1 MILLPFAAALAPALA
16 AGGSTLAPDGV
27 AVDFARDVRPLLA
40 RRCFPCHG
48 NDEATREAGLRLDLE
63 ADALLD
69 RDGFPAIVPGD
80 VEASEV
86 WARVNDE
93 FDPMPPEEAGAPLN
107 AAEREVLRRWIEGG
121 ASYTPHW
128 SFEAP
133 ERPSAPSAPGSPG
146 AAGHPIDAFV
156 TEALAA
162 RGLSLSPKADDHQL
176 LRRLSLDLTGLAPT
190 AAAAEAFAASSDPL
204 KVERAVDR
212 LLASPEYAERWA
224 AVWLDLARYA
234 DSSGHGSDPLRTI
247 WRYRDW
253 VIEAYDRNLPFDEF
267 TLQQL
272 AGDLIPDA
280 TVDTRLATAFH
291 RNTMTNTEGG
301 TDDEEFR
308 VLAVKDRVNTSME
321 VWMGLTA
328 GCAECHSHKYDPI
341 SHTEYYGL
349 FDLFNQTADT
359 DRGDEQPR
367 LATPTPAQAEAKARL
382 DAELARLDR
391 ELAGAEIDVDEG
403 VARLMAAQRFWAPG
417 EQRTLTRE
425 AGEGTRVDVVELNA
439 ELGSHLG
446 AAVGLRLSALASKEL
461 PGGGPGESRGNGN
474 FVVTDLQVARRTQG
488 PVPLATGLRVQLP
501 GRGRILSLAE
511 VEVLDADGVNVA
523 LGSTATQSSTG
534 FNGPPQLA
542 VDGNTSGVYEDGSV
556 THTSTEADPW
566 WEVIFAA
573 PVEVHGLRVWSR
585 TDGDLELRLEGFE
598 VVLLGEAGE
607 PLRRTAPWP
616 APNPVAEARFGPGGT
631 VPLLVRPG
639 SASFE
644 QSNFTVAA
652 ALDLDP
658 GTGWAIGPRQGVDHA
673 AIFRLPELNL
683 DPDGLLGLEVTVSQ
697 EWGQDHTLGDYR
709 LSLGRGARVPLA
721 LPADVRGPLA
731 RRFDGLK
738 AAAEPLSSEALGS
751 PLPGDEE
758 VLVAFLRERDPALD
772 GPREERAARAAE
784 LAALNVVS
792 TPVMEELPAERRRDT
807 HVMLR
812 GNFLQRG
819 EQVQAAVPAAFGS
832 LDPGAPA
839 DRLAFARWLVS
850 DENSLTARV
859 QVNRLWARLF
869 GRGIVP
875 TEGDFGSQGASPTHP
890 ELLDWLAVEF
900 RENGWDQKAL
910 LRTIVT
916 SQAYQQAS
924 AVRAETMEADPDGV
938 WLSRYPRQRLEAEM
952 VRDVTLQAAGL
963 LSSKRFGPSVYPPQ
977 PEGLWQAAFNG
988 QRDWRESMG
997 EDRYRRGVYVFMR
1010 RTIPYPMLATFDAP
1024 SREACTVCR
1033 TPTNTPLQAFVTLND
1048 PAFLE
1053 PARLLGARYAQRA
1066 ADGASLDLRGAAGLD
1081 RRLLT
1086 ELLERAL
1093 LRPAAAGQVDVL
1105 EALLGD
1111 ARGAFAADPGAARE
1125 FTVEADAGGAQVL
1138 DRLSFAGV
1146 DPVEMDPVEMDPVE
1160 MGPVEM
1166 DPVEMDPVEMAAWTV
1181 VASTVLNMDSFLT
1194 KE

>member
-1 MILLPFAAALAPALA
+1 
-16 AGGSTLAPDGV
+16 
-27 AVDFARDVRPLLA
+27 VDFARDVRPLLA

-63 ADALLD
+63 ADALMD

-80 VEASEV
+80 AEASEV

-93 FDPMPPEEAGAPLN
+93 FDPMPPEEAGAPLD
-107 AAEREVLRRWIEGG
+107 AGERELLRRWIDGG
-121 ASYTPHW
+121 ASYAPHW

-133 ERPSAPSAPGSPG
+133 ERPPAPGTPG
-146 AAGHPIDAFV
+146 GAGHPIDAFV
-156 TEALAA
+156 IEALAA
-162 RGLSLSPKADDHQL
+162 RGLDLSPKAEDHLL

-267 TLQQL
+267 TLHQL

-321 VWMGLTA
+321 AWMGLTA

-359 DRGDEQPR
+359 DRGDEHPR
-367 LATPTPAQAEAKARL
+367 LATPTAAQAESKARL
-382 DAELARLDR
+382 DAELARLDG
-391 ELAGAEIDVDEG
+391 ELAGTEIDVDEG
-403 VARLMAAQRFWAPG
+403 VMRLMAAQRFWAPG
-417 EQRTLTRE
+417 EQRPLTRE
-425 AGEGTRVDVVELNA
+425 AGEGTRVDTLELSA
-439 ELGSHLG
+439 DLGDSPG
-446 AAVGLRLSALASKEL
+446 AALGLRLSALSSGEL
-461 PGGGPGESRGNGN
+461 PGGGPGESPGNGN

-488 PVPLATGLRVQLP
+488 PIPVATGLRIQLP

-511 VEVLDADGVNVA
+511 VEVLDGDGVNVA
-523 LGSTATQSSTG
+523 LGAAATQSSTG

-542 VDGNTSGVYEDGSV
+542 VDGNTSGAYDDGSV

-566 WEVIFAA
+566 WEVSFAA
-573 PVEVHGLRVWSR
+573 PAEVHGLRVWSR

-598 VVLLGEAGE
+598 VVFLGEGGE
-607 PLRRTAPWP
+607 SLGRTAPWP
-616 APNPVAEARFGPGGT
+616 APNPMAEARFGPDGA

-644 QSNFTVAA
+644 QSKFTVAA

-658 GTGWAIGPRQGVDHA
+658 RTGWAIGPRQGVDHV
-673 AIFRLPELNL
+673 AIFQLPELDL
-683 DPDGLLGLEVTVSQ
+683 DPDGLLRLEVTVSQ

-709 LSLGRGARVPLA
+709 LSLGRGTRFPLA

-738 AAAEPLSSEALGS
+738 AAAEPLSSEALGG

-758 VLVAFLRERDPALD
+758 VLVSFLRERDPALD
-772 GPREERAARAAE
+772 GLREERAARAAE

-819 EQVQAAVPAAFGS
+819 DQVQAAVPAAFGS

-850 DENSLTARV
+850 EENSLTARV

-869 GRGIVP
+869 GRGIVA

-900 RENGWDQKAL
+900 QENGWDQKAL

-924 AVRAETMEADPDGV
+924 AVRAETMGADPDGV

-1033 TPTNTPLQAFVTLND
+1033 TATNTPLQAFVTLND

-1066 ADGASLDLRGAAGLD
+1066 AGAASLDPPGAADLD
-1081 RRLLT
+1081 RRLLM

-1093 LRPAAAGQVDVL
+1093 LRPAVAGQVDIL

-1125 FTVEADAGGAQVL
+1125 LTVEADAGGAQVL
-1138 DRLSFAGV
+1138 DRLSLAGV
-1146 DPVEMDPVEMDPVE
+1146 DPVEL
-1160 MGPVEM
+1160 
-1166 DPVEMDPVEMAAWTV
+1166 AAWTV

>member
-1 MILLPFAAALAPALA
+1 MILLPLVVALAPLSAL
-16 AGGSTLAPDGV
+16 LDGDGP

-63 ADALLD
+63 AEAIRD

-80 VEASEV
+80 AEASELWV
-86 WARVNDE
+86 RVTDDL
-93 FDPMPPEEAGAPLN
+93 DPMPPEEAGAPLDE
-107 AAEREVLRRWIEGG
+107 AERALLRRWIEGG
-121 ASYTPHW
+121 ASYAPHW

-133 ERPSAPSAPGSPG
+133 ARPPLPGSTRSG
-146 AAGHPIDAFV
+146 APEGGSAEEGVHPVDAFV
-156 TEALAA
+156 LEALTQ
-162 RGLSLSPKADDHQL
+162 RGLSLSPPADDLQL

-190 AAAAEAFAASSDPL
+190 ADLAAAFAASEDPG
-204 KVERAVDR
+204 KVERVVDQ
-212 LLASPEYAERWA
+212 LLASPQYAERWA

-234 DSSGHGSDPLRTI
+234 DSTGHGSDPLRTI

-253 VIEAYDRNLPFDEF
+253 VINAYDRNLPFDQF
-267 TLQQL
+267 TVQQL
-272 AGDLIPDA
+272 AGDLLPDA

-308 VLAVKDRVNTSME
+308 VLAVKDRVNTTME

-359 DRGDEQPR
+359 DRSDDHPR
-367 LATPTPAQAEAKARL
+367 LATPTLAQADAKARL
-382 DAELARLDR
+382 DGELARIDR
-391 ELAGAEIDVDEG
+391 ALAGAEIDVDGG
-403 VARLMAAQRFWAPG
+403 VARLMAAQRFWSPG
-417 EQRTLTRE
+417 EQRVLTRD
-425 AGEGTRVDVVELNA
+425 AGEGTRVDAVELDA
-439 ELGSHLG
+439 DLGNLTGS
-446 AAVGLRLSALASKEL
+446 AFGLRLSALAAPEL
-461 PGGGPGESRGNGN
+461 PGGGPGQSPGNGN
-474 FVVTDLQVARRTQG
+474 FVVTDLRVARRTQG
-488 PVPLATGLRVQLP
+488 PAPVAAGLRIHLP
-501 GRGRILSLAE
+501 GRDRILSLAE
-511 VEVLDADGVNVA
+511 VEVLGSDGVNVA
-523 LGSTATQSSTG
+523 LGATATQSSTG

-542 VDGNTSGVYEDGSV
+542 VDGNTSGVYDDGSV
-556 THTSTEADPW
+556 THTSTEANPW
-566 WEVIFAA
+566 WEVTFAA
-573 PVEVHGLRVWSR
+573 PAEVRGVRVWSR
-585 TDGDLELRLEGFE
+585 TDGDLEARLEGLQ
-598 VVLLGEAGE
+598 VSLLDEGGE
-607 PLRRTAPWP
+607 PLLETAPWP
-616 APNPVAEARFGPGGT
+616 APNPMAEARFGPDGA

-644 QSNFTVAA
+644 QASFTVAA

-658 GTGWAIGPRQGVDHA
+658 KTGWAIGPRQGVDHA
-673 AIFRLPELNL
+673 AIFELPAL
-683 DPDGLLGLEVTVSQ
+683 DPDPDGAVRLLVHVGQ
-697 EWGQDHTLGDYR
+697 EWGRDHTLSQYR
-709 LSLGRGARVPLA
+709 LSLGRGERLPLA

-738 AAAEPLSSEALGS
+738 AAAEPLSSEALEG
-751 PLPGDEE
+751 PRAGDEAL
-758 VLVAFLRERDPALD
+758 LVEFLRERDPALD
-772 GPREERAARAAE
+772 DLREERAARAAE
-784 LAALNVVS
+784 LAAVGVVT

-812 GNFLQRG
+812 GNFLQPG
-819 EQVQAAVPAAFGS
+819 EQVHAAVPAAFGG
-832 LDPGAPA
+832 LDPEGPT

-850 DENSLTARV
+850 EENSLTARV
-859 QVNRLWARLF
+859 QANRLWARLF
-869 GRGIVP
+869 GRGIVS
-875 TEGDFGSQGASPTHP
+875 TEGDFGSQGATPTHP

-910 LRTIVT
+910 LKTIVT
-916 SQAYQQAS
+916 SRAYGQAS
-924 AVRAETMEADPDGV
+924 AVRPETAEADPDGV

-963 LSSKRFGPSVYPPQ
+963 LSPKRLGPSVYPPQ

-1053 PARLLGARYAQRA
+1053 PARLLGARYASRA
-1066 ADGASLDLRGAAGLD
+1066 AAGSAGREGTD
-1081 RRLLT
+1081 REAPAGPDEVTRVLLE

-1093 LRPAAAGQVDVL
+1093 QRPAQAAQSDVLAGLLADARAAFSADPDAARAFVGAAGPWASAL
-1105 EALLGD
+1105 GPEEAEAL
-1111 ARGAFAADPGAARE
+1111 AA
-1125 FTVEADAGGAQVL
+1125 
-1138 DRLSFAGV
+1138 V
-1146 DPVEMDPVEMDPVE
+1146 DPVEA
-1160 MGPVEM
+1160 
-1166 DPVEMDPVEMAAWTV
+1166 AAWTV
-1181 VASTVLNMDSFLT
+1181 TASTVLNMDSFLT

>member
-1 MILLPFAAALAPALA
+1 MIFLPLAVVLAPLGAQA
-16 AGGSTLAPDGV
+16 EPDGSV
-27 AVDFARDVRPLLA
+27 VDFARDVRPLLA

-48 NDEATREAGLRLDLE
+48 NDEETREAGLRLDLE
-63 ADALLD
+63 ADALFD

-80 VEASEV
+80 ADASEV

-107 AAEREVLRRWIEGG
+107 AAEREVLRRWIDGG

-133 ERPSAPSAPGSPG
+133 ERPSAPGAPGV
-146 AAGHPIDAFV
+146 AGHPIDAFV

-162 RGLSLSPKADDHQL
+162 RGLGLSPKADDHQL

-367 LATPTPAQAEAKARL
+367 LATPTPAQAEAKGRL

-425 AGEGTRVDVVELNA
+425 AGEGTRVDVVELSA
-439 ELGSHLG
+439 ALGGHPG
-446 AAVGLRLSALASKEL
+446 AAVGLRLSSFASKEL
-461 PGGGPGESRGNGN
+461 PGGGPGESPGNGN
-474 FVVTDLQVARRTQG
+474 FVVTNLQVARRTQG
-488 PVPLATGLRVQLP
+488 PIPVATGLRIRLP

-511 VEVLDADGVNVA
+511 VEVLDGDGVNVA
-523 LGSTATQSSTG
+523 LGATATQSSTG

-542 VDGNTSGVYEDGSV
+542 VDGNTSGVYEHGSV

-566 WEVIFAA
+566 WEVTFAA

-598 VVLLGEAGE
+598 VLLLGEASE

-644 QSNFTVAA
+644 QSSFTVAA

-658 GTGWAIGPRQGVDHA
+658 KTGWAIGPRQGVDHS
-673 AIFRLPELNL
+673 AIFRLPELDL
-683 DPDGLLGLEVTVSQ
+683 APDGLLGLEVTVSQ
-697 EWGQDHTLGDYR
+697 EWGQEHTLGDYR

-738 AAAEPLSSEALGS
+738 AATEPLSPEVSGS
-751 PLPGDEE
+751 PLSGDEE
-758 VLVAFLRERDPALD
+758 VLVAFLRERDPALQ
-772 GPREERAARAAE
+772 GLREERAARAAE

-869 GRGIVP
+869 GRGIVA

-924 AVRAETMEADPDGV
+924 AVRPETMEADPDGV

-963 LSSKRFGPSVYPPQ
+963 LSPKRFGPSVYPPQ

-1033 TPTNTPLQAFVTLND
+1033 TATNTPLQAFVTLND

-1066 ADGASLDLRGAAGLD
+1066 VDEASQGLPGAAGLD
-1081 RRLLT
+1081 RRLLM

-1093 LRPAAAGQVDVL
+1093 LRPAAAGQVDIL

-1125 FTVEADAGGAQVL
+1125 LTVEADAGGAQVL
-1138 DRLSFAGV
+1138 DRLSLTGV
-1146 DPVEMDPVEMDPVE
+1146 E
-1160 MGPVEM
+1160 
-1166 DPVEMDPVEMAAWTV
+1166 PVEMAAWTV

>member
-1 MILLPFAAALAPALA
+1 MILLSLAVVLAPLGAQA
-16 AGGSTLAPDGV
+16 EPDGS

-93 FDPMPPEEAGAPLN
+93 FDPMPPEEAGAPLS

-133 ERPSAPSAPGSPG
+133 ERPPAPGSPG
-146 AAGHPIDAFV
+146 SPGSTGSTGSTVPSGAAAHPIDAFV

-162 RGLSLSPKADDHQL
+162 RGLGLSPKADDHQL

-190 AAAAEAFAASSDPL
+190 AAAAEAFAASSDPR

-280 TVDTRLATAFH
+280 TMDTRLATAFH

-382 DAELARLDR
+382 DAALARLDR

-403 VARLMAAQRFWAPG
+403 VARLIAAQRFWAPG

-425 AGEGTRVDVVELNA
+425 VGEGTRVDVVELNTA
-439 ELGSHLG
+439 LGSHPG
-446 AAVGLRLSALASKEL
+446 AAVGLRLSAFASKEL
-461 PGGGPGESRGNGN
+461 PGGGPGESPGNGN

-488 PVPLATGLRVQLP
+488 PIPVATGLRIQLP

-511 VEVLDADGVNVA
+511 VEVLDGDGVNVA
-523 LGSTATQSSTG
+523 LGATATQSSTG

-542 VDGNTSGVYEDGSV
+542 VDGNTSGVYEDESV
-556 THTSTEADPW
+556 THTSTEEDPW
-566 WEVIFAA
+566 WEVTFAA

-658 GTGWAIGPRQGVDHA
+658 GTGWAIGPRQGVDHS
-673 AIFRLPELNL
+673 AIFRLPELDL
-683 DPDGLLGLEVTVSQ
+683 APGGLLGLEVTVSQ
-697 EWGQDHTLGDYR
+697 EWGQEHTLGDYR

-738 AAAEPLSSEALGS
+738 AVAEPLSSESLSSELLGS

-772 GPREERAARAAE
+772 GLREERAARAAE

-869 GRGIVP
+869 GRGIVA

-916 SQAYQQAS
+916 SRAYQQAS

-1033 TPTNTPLQAFVTLND
+1033 TATNTPLQAFVTLND

-1066 ADGASLDLRGAAGLD
+1066 ADAASLDLPGAAGLD
-1081 RRLLT
+1081 RRLLE

-1093 LRPAAAGQVDVL
+1093 LRPVVAGQVDIL
-1105 EALLGD
+1105 EALLVD
-1111 ARGAFAADPGAARE
+1111 ARGAFAADPPAARE
-1125 FTVEADAGGAQVL
+1125 LTVEADQGGAQVL
-1138 DRLSFAGV
+1138 DRLSLAGV
-1146 DPVEMDPVEMDPVE
+1146 
-1160 MGPVEM
+1160 
-1166 DPVEMDPVEMAAWTV
+1166 DPVEMAAWTV

>member
-1 MILLPFAAALAPALA
+1 M
-16 AGGSTLAPDGV
+16 
-27 AVDFARDVRPLLA
+27 
-40 RRCFPCHG
+40 
-48 NDEATREAGLRLDLE
+48 
-63 ADALLD
+63 
-69 RDGFPAIVPGD
+69 
-80 VEASEV
+80 
-86 WARVNDE
+86 
-93 FDPMPPEEAGAPLN
+93 
-107 AAEREVLRRWIEGG
+107 
-121 ASYTPHW
+121 
-128 SFEAP
+128 
-133 ERPSAPSAPGSPG
+133 
-146 AAGHPIDAFV
+146 
-156 TEALAA
+156 
-162 RGLSLSPKADDHQL
+162 
-176 LRRLSLDLTGLAPT
+176 
-190 AAAAEAFAASSDPL
+190 
-204 KVERAVDR
+204 
-212 LLASPEYAERWA
+212 
-224 AVWLDLARYA
+224 
-234 DSSGHGSDPLRTI
+234 
-247 WRYRDW
+247 
-253 VIEAYDRNLPFDEF
+253 
-267 TLQQL
+267 
-272 AGDLIPDA
+272 
-280 TVDTRLATAFH
+280 
-291 RNTMTNTEGG
+291 
-301 TDDEEFR
+301 
-308 VLAVKDRVNTSME
+308 
-321 VWMGLTA
+321 
-328 GCAECHSHKYDPI
+328 
-341 SHTEYYGL
+341 
-349 FDLFNQTADT
+349 
-359 DRGDEQPR
+359 
-367 LATPTPAQAEAKARL
+367 
-382 DAELARLDR
+382 
-391 ELAGAEIDVDEG
+391 
-403 VARLMAAQRFWAPG
+403 
-417 EQRTLTRE
+417 
-425 AGEGTRVDVVELNA
+425 
-439 ELGSHLG
+439 
-446 AAVGLRLSALASKEL
+446 
-461 PGGGPGESRGNGN
+461 
-474 FVVTDLQVARRTQG
+474 
-488 PVPLATGLRVQLP
+488 
-501 GRGRILSLAE
+501 
-511 VEVLDADGVNVA
+511 
-523 LGSTATQSSTG
+523 
-534 FNGPPQLA
+534 
-542 VDGNTSGVYEDGSV
+542 
-556 THTSTEADPW
+556 
-566 WEVIFAA
+566 
-573 PVEVHGLRVWSR
+573 
-585 TDGDLELRLEGFE
+585 
-598 VVLLGEAGE
+598 
-607 PLRRTAPWP
+607 
-616 APNPVAEARFGPGGT
+616 
-631 VPLLVRPG
+631 
-639 SASFE
+639 
-644 QSNFTVAA
+644 
-652 ALDLDP
+652 
-658 GTGWAIGPRQGVDHA
+658 DHA

-1066 ADGASLDLRGAAGLD
+1066 ADGASLDLQGAAGLD

-1093 LRPAAAGQVDVL
+1093 LRPAAAGQVDIL

-1146 DPVEMDPVEMDPVE
+1146 DPVEMDPVEMGPVE
-1160 MGPVEM
+1160 MDPVEM